1 MFTKRTTLIAT
12 ALAFAAAAVAAP
24 AQAASSG
31 GAVVDRTSGCQENQ
45 QVCQTVQTPSGI
57 RSSSTFSNWVDT
69 DPSDGTTTRTRMS
82 SHSLDRDGVS
92 IEVGLHYAKTNGGCT
107 DREDSQQVRNGRGYN
122 HEVYHCP

>member
-1 MFTKRTTLIAT
+1 MFTKRTTLIGA
-12 ALAFAAAAVAAP
+12 ALALGIAAVAAP

-31 GAVVDRTSGCQENQ
+31 GAEVDRTSDCQDNQ
-45 QVCQTVQTPSGI
+45 KLCQTVQTPSGI

-82 SHSLDRDGVS
+82 SHSLEKDGIS
-92 IEVGLHYAKTNGGCT
+92 IEVGLHYAQTIGGCT